1 METNKISTEA
11 LEQVLEDT
19 YTPVLT
25 TEWNGLELIVRRT
38 ITLAETME
46 FVKFVTDI
54 CFADETNEYI
64 PEVRDYAIKLFIL
77 EHYTNLELPKET
89 ENKYAIIYQTDIIP
103 TVLNMLDGQQF
114 NDIIR
119 AIDTKLDYM
128 AESNIEAIT
137 KHMNEAMTLIENFGK
152 QFSELFGDVDQE
164 SMTKI
169 IDSLANGLD
178 EGKIMEAYLA
188 NQHSD
193 DQIESDKTE

>member
-1 METNKISTEA
+1 METNKISTEE

-19 YTPVLT
+19 YTPVST
-25 TEWNGLELIVRRT
+25 TEWNGLELMVKRT

-64 PEVRDYAIKLFIL
+64 PEVRDYAIKLFVL

-137 KHMNEAMTLIENFGK
+137 KHMNEAMALIENFGK
-152 QFSELFGDVDQE
+152 QFSELFDGVDQE

-169 IDSLANGLD
+169 VNSLANGLD
-178 EGKIMEAYLA
+178 EGKMMEAYL
-188 NQHSD
+188 
-193 DQIESDKTE
+193 DKTIPATEESSPE

>member
-11 LEQVLEDT
+11 LEQVLKDT
-19 YTPVLT
+19 YTPVST
-25 TEWNGLELIVRRT
+25 IEWNGLELMVRRT

-77 EHYTNLELPKET
+77 EHYTNLDLPEET
-89 ENKYAIIYQTDIIP
+89 EKKYAIIYQTDIMP

-193 DQIESDKTE
+193 EQTESDKTE

>member
-11 LEQVLEDT
+11 LEQVLEAT
-19 YTPVLT
+19 YTPVST
-25 TEWNGLELIVRRT
+25 TEWNGLELMVRRT

-137 KHMNEAMTLIENFGK
+137 KHMNEAMALIENFGK
-152 QFSELFGDVDQE
+152 QFSELFGGVDQE

-169 IDSLANGLD
+169 VDSLANGID
-178 EGKIMEAYLA
+178 EGKMMDAYLA
-188 NQHSD
+188 KT
-193 DQIESDKTE
+193 IPATEESNPE